1 MANTSVVLENL
12 VTVAQAASEDVFMR
26 LHFYSDITTA
36 IATIKGAGYFA
47 AAGTA
52 TMGTKQLHKGDLVY
66 CIASDKLT
74 GILLTVSDSDA
85 GTVINVVVS

>member
-1 MANTSVVLENL
+1 MANTAVVLENL

-36 IATIKGAGYFA
+36 IATIKGAGYFVT
-47 AAGTA
+47 AGQAST
-52 TMGTKQLHKGDLVY
+52 GTKQLNKGDLVY

-74 GILLTVSDSDA
+74 GILLTVTDADA
-85 GTVINVVVS
+85 GTVGNVVVS